1 MLRREL
7 GTAENTP
14 QPVVRLSSGEAFV
27 LVFNHGNRSP
37 GATEV
42 RVQPVAGDALA
53 RAAASDAIVFRED
66 GVREFKD
73 CRKRWAPLRCAAAGG
88 HSRPRLVIARRS

>member
-1 MLRREL
+1 
-7 GTAENTP
+7 
-14 QPVVRLSSGEAFV
+14 VVRLSSGEAFV

-66 GVREFKD
+66 GVREFKLST
-73 CRKRWAPLRCAAAGG
+73 KGLSEALGASPVRCGG
-88 HSRPRLVIARRS
+88 RA